1 MKVVNACLLGS
12 LSGLKETT
20 RSPAWDVAHDGG
32 HFYQHCREHSP
43 PCHFLDRIGLQKCDT
58 GLSCGALKDRSQTTQ
73 NLTGTQQ
80 TFASRFCSAFIMG
93 WLGILLCSS
102 LILEFRLTEQLLPG
116 TVLVTT
122 AGGEERRV
130 AKCAV

>member
-58 GLSCGALKDRSQTTQ
+58 GLSCGALKDQRAPWRRSGCTE
-73 NLTGTQQ
+73 
-80 TFASRFCSAFIMG
+80 ASVEMM
-93 WLGILLCSS
+93 
-102 LILEFRLTEQLLPG
+102 RL
-116 TVLVTT
+116 VD
-122 AGGEERRV
+122 AGGRGGVCESSYLP
-130 AKCAV
+130 